1 MALQFISD
9 KLVKDG
15 KVESPEDPKLTAAFG
30 FCMGLFFE
38 FAWTAKVSVNGKEHR
53 QWSTLRTELQQTM
66 LDASEVLQRPAAPAT
81 SESASGG
88 GSGSAKD
95 TTAAV
100 TPLELAEMLCENFK
114 NQPVTSVVWD
124 TEDPAEQVVRN
135 IAQAM
140 SERREEVAAPVQT
153 FVAKQLHLP
162 LMMHPA
168 PMAALQEAVALPAD
182 PGRKLVDLVCILFEK
197 FCAVFPSAWC
207 GFAYDCVAAYASHG
221 HFVENTLQAMLASF
235 HSCTDIADM

>member
-15 KVESPEDPKLTAAFG
+15 KVESPEGPKLTAAFG

-95 TTAAV
+95 TAAAV

-124 TEDPAEQVVRN
+124 TEDREVLRSLSECMVR
-135 IAQAM
+135 ICLRLCSCVCQ
-140 SERREEVAAPVQT
+140 SRTLCREHVAGHACIVP
-153 FVAKQLHLP
+153 FLH
-162 LMMHPA
+162 
-168 PMAALQEAVALPAD
+168 
-182 PGRKLVDLVCILFEK
+182 
-197 FCAVFPSAWC
+197 
-207 GFAYDCVAAYASHG
+207 
-221 HFVENTLQAMLASF
+221 
-235 HSCTDIADM
+235 